1 MEVFFVGYA
10 LRKFFLTIW
19 HFVTPNMAAVTFW
32 KEACFFILSKAG
44 VSFYYFNEN
53 AAINYSCHFK
63 PIRPSFIFWTQI
75 KIFLMKSESFLTLH
89 RQQHNWNIQD
99 LKGSK
104 DSIKIVHVTSQWFN
118 PNFMKL
124 REYFLCAKKTKI
136 TNLFN
141 NFFSS
146 VSVFGRRSQE
156 YHDKCMLYCYVLTKN
171 PDAVPC
177 LQAKEDAHCV

>member
-1 MEVFFVGYA
+1 MTHPKI
-10 LRKFFLTIW
+10 L
-19 HFVTPNMAAVTFW
+19 HFWRLLFIAPYWPNQKIKIFHFHPKM
-32 KEACFFILSKAG
+32 KILSLITYT
-44 VSFYYFNEN
+44 SH
-53 AAINYSCHFK
+53 SCHFK

-89 RQQHNWNIQD
+89 RQQHNWNIQG

-104 DSIKIVHVTSQWFN
+104 DSVKIVHVTSQWFN

-136 TNLFN
+136 TLFN

-146 VSVFGRRSQE
+146 VSVFAVRSQEYHDIFAVRSQE
-156 YHDKCMLYCYVLTKN
+156 YHDKCVWCCCVLT
-171 PDAVPC
+171 
-177 LQAKEDAHCV
+177 